1 MDYVKIAGGITM
13 ARIYRKITA
22 VLVVCM
28 MTFQLF
34 GCGRTDSKDDGK
46 LKVVSTIFASYDFAR
61 QIGGN
66 VADITMLLKPGVES
80 HSYEPSPKDIITIQE
95 CDIFIYVGGEND
107 AWVDNILESM
117 DTSSMTI
124 IKMMDL
130 VDKYEEETIE
140 GMEGH
145 EHTDDCDHEHSEW
158 DEHVWTSP
166 VNAIKICKSLTAA
179 FIESDKANKDT
190 YEENSDRYINELKK
204 LDETFRKIVGTASR
218 RTVVFGDRFPLRYF
232 VEEYN
237 LDYYAAFPGCS
248 SETEASAAT
257 IAFLID
263 KIREEEIPVVFKIE
277 LSSDAMANAIA
288 EDSGAKV
295 LTFNTC
301 HNVTSEEF
309 EKGENYLT
317 LMYKNANAL
326 KEAVQ

>member
-1 MDYVKIAGGITM
+1 M

-22 VLVVCM
+22 ILVMCVM
-28 MTFQLF
+28 AFQLF
-34 GCGRTDSKDDGK
+34 GCGSTDSQDNGR

-61 QIGGN
+61 QISGG
-66 VADITMLLKPGVES
+66 VADVTMLLKPGVES

-117 DTSSMTI
+117 DTSDMTI
-124 IKMMDL
+124 IKMIDL
-130 VDKYEEETIE
+130 VDKYEEETVE

-145 EHTDDCDHEHSEW
+145 EHTDDCDHDHSEW

-166 VNAIKICKSLTAA
+166 VNAIEICKALKEA
-179 FIESDKANKDT
+179 FVWADKANKDT
-190 YEENSDRYINELKK
+190 YEANCDRYIKELKK
-204 LDETFRKIVGTASR
+204 LDETFRKIVGTADR
-218 RTVVFGDRFPLRYF
+218 RVVVFGDRFPLRYF

-263 KIREEEIPVVFKIE
+263 KVKEEEIPVVFKIE
-277 LSSDAMANAIA
+277 LSSDAMANTIA

-301 HNVTSEEF
+301 HNITSEEF